1 VFAAIGKLWFVIV
14 LVTLTFFCGFG
25 FLATFEPTENAM
37 VFRTGY
43 ALVAGA
49 STAGA
54 LFLLIRMRKQ

>member
-1 VFAAIGKLWFVIV
+1 MFIATGKLWFVLV
-14 LVTLTFFCGFG
+14 LFVITLLSGFG
-25 FLATFEPTENAM
+25 FLASFEPTENAM